1 MKIKKVLS
9 GNKTKSKS
17 VISWTSIIEKIQEEL
32 IEYRKRK
39 IKPTL
44 RAMFYKLYSLG
55 LLRNTRSDY
64 TTLSERTAIARENW
78 VRQIGEEKERLPAN
92 CFLDEIHSVQEID
105 DVYCSPEEEIK
116 KLTDKLKK
124 VPETYTGLPR
134 WYKQPNYVEIW
145 IEKNA
150 MVAEF
155 QSVLNEERL
164 EVRLVPHGGYVS
176 FTFLNQSVMRFMKK
190 ADEGKNIH
198 ILYFGD
204 FDPSGEQMF
213 DDIKDRLARIWGLK
227 NGKLT
232 IVTKNKKGEI
242 QKESAPFEF
251 KLERVAITKEQVE
264 EHNLPW
270 EPVDNKMR
278 EKLENDSRTPAFTE
292 KYGTVY
298 ATELDALPI
307 FIRDEFSSIIID
319 SVDKYFDQE
328 TYDREI
334 EAHKKEHSEEAIRRL
349 VKDIIDELNQELCNS
364 NPDKS
369 ARTRKRQSQSGK

>member
-1 MKIKKVLS
+1 
-9 GNKTKSKS
+9 
-17 VISWTSIIEKIQEEL
+17 
-32 IEYRKRK
+32 
-39 IKPTL
+39 
-44 RAMFYKLYSLG
+44 
-55 LLRNTRSDY
+55 
-64 TTLSERTAIARENW
+64 
-78 VRQIGEEKERLPAN
+78 
-92 CFLDEIHSVQEID
+92 
-105 DVYCSPEEEIK
+105 
-116 KLTDKLKK
+116 
-124 VPETYTGLPR
+124 
-134 WYKQPNYVEIW
+134 
-145 IEKNA
+145 
-150 MVAEF
+150 
-155 QSVLNEERL
+155 
-164 EVRLVPHGGYVS
+164 
-176 FTFLNQSVMRFMKK
+176 
-190 ADEGKNIH
+190 
-198 ILYFGD
+198 
-204 FDPSGEQMF
+204 MF